1 MQHHEGPAVK
11 KMIFLKKGLVWWPL
25 STLSVLGRLLF
36 LILGYSSVADHLLS
50 MYKAQEPIPR
60 TVQNDKQQT
69 NRGGDKIYT

>member
-1 MQHHEGPAVK
+1 M
-11 KMIFLKKGLVWWPL
+11 
-25 STLSVLGRLLF
+25 LSVLGRLLF